1 MSPIH
6 DQTYRRYTGTREPLG
21 RAWLVIATVGIRMLL
36 SRRAFIAVQLLA
48 WGSFIVYAVRMYIVT
63 MYPQAASFVPVNA
76 QMFRDFVNQ
85 QRIWVFF
92 ITIQAG
98 AGAIANDR
106 RANALQIYL
115 SKPLMRLEYIMGKLG
130 VLLFYL
136 LTATLIPGLLL
147 LLLQIL
153 FSGSF
158 EFIRA
163 NFFLVPA
170 IVLGTL
176 VRVLVSA
183 FTVLALSS
191 LSKSGRF
198 VAIMFTGAVFFT
210 DAVFNV
216 LRAIMLGSTRMA
228 WVSITANID
237 QVTDAIFRTAPHYDS
252 PVVVSMFVLTGMVAL
267 SISVLERRVRGVEVV
282 S

>member
-6 DQTYRRYTGTREPLG
+6 DQSYRRYGGTREPLG
-21 RAWLVIATVGIRMLL
+21 RAWLVIATAGIRMML

-48 WGSFIVYAVRMYIVT
+48 WGTFVVYAVRMYIVT
-63 MYPQAASFVPVNA
+63 MYPQAGSFVPINA

-147 LLLQIL
+147 LVLQIL

-158 EFIRA
+158 EFIRG

-191 LSKSGRF
+191 LSKSSRF
-198 VAIMFTGAVFFT
+198 VAIMFAGAVFFT

-216 LRAIMLGSTRMA
+216 LRAITVGSTRMA

-237 QVTDAIFRTAPHYDS
+237 QVTDAIFRTPPHYDS
-252 PVVVSMFVLTGMVAL
+252 PVVVSVFVLTGLVAL